1 MLLTLRIANPRLRLQ
16 MTAGLRNLAAN
27 VDVRKVFVT
36 SRVIELLCLLLPLY
50 HNDVEL
56 MLNISRIFSR
66 LTLHTNCRNTLSMV
80 PHAIE
85 HIVQLIVTHKTNQ
98 PLAVRLFFTLGNL
111 TASDDDNRKELF
123 HVSNGCELLLELFE
137 DYINCDTQLIETA
150 GKGNTI
156 IKANIR
162 ATEDTLIK
170 VGRRA
175 SVYCTSCPYAW
186 KPFFVLVRSA
196 PSSGLASCL
205 GLHHSFGS
213 SMREIVLVLRQRPC
227 LVARSFVS

>member
-1 MLLTLRIANPRLRLQ
+1 

-27 VDVRKVFVT
+27 ADMRKVFIT

-111 TASDDDNRKELF
+111 TASDDGNRKELF
-123 HVSNGCELLLELFE
+123 RVSSGCELLLELFD
-137 DYINCDTQLIETA
+137 DYINCDTELITTE
-150 GKGNTI
+150 GKNDTI
-156 IKANIR
+156 TQANIR

-170 VGRRA
+170 VRA
-175 SVYCTSCPYAW
+175 RAPACCP
-186 KPFFVLVRSA
+186 
-196 PSSGLASCL
+196 SCL
-205 GLHHSFGS
+205 CARDPVWSLCS
-213 SMREIVLVLRQRPC
+213 SATAGQVV
-227 LVARSFVS
+227 SDTFV